1 MIKSIDELS
10 IKKYRQL
17 IELNRDDY
25 NEMEY
30 GLEILSILSDIP
42 VDELLDLPIDDF
54 TSMMA
59 QTIFLKQT
67 FEKVDYESLGKTLK
81 INGKEYTLI
90 RKAKDLT
97 AGQYIDYKS
106 YCARDKFME
115 MLPYIM
121 TVFIIPKGCKY
132 NQGYDIVELAN
143 EFDEH
148 MNIPLALG
156 ISDFF
161 LHQSRKQMMASV
173 LCSKLKIQ
181 RMMKKEK
188 NKEMKMKLQDCLEQM
203 DSLWSL
209 LKLSDGFIQ
218 Q

>member
-1 MIKSIDELS
+1 MINSIEELS

-17 IELNRDDY
+17 IELKREDY
-25 NEMEY
+25 EDMEY
-30 GLEILSILSDIP
+30 SMEILSILSDIP
-42 VDELLDLPIDDF
+42 VEDLLELPLDEFTDLMSK
-54 TSMMA
+54 TSFLN
-59 QTIFLKQT
+59 QTM
-67 FEKVDYESLGKTLK
+67 EKVDYEKLGKTLK

-121 TVFIIPKGCKY
+121 TVFLIPKGCKY

>member
-25 NEMEY
+25 EDMEY
-30 GLEILSILSDIP
+30 GMEILSILSDMP
-42 VDELLDLPIDDF
+42 VDELLELPLDDF
-54 TSMMA
+54 TAMMA
-59 QTIFLKQT
+59 QTAFLNQT

-97 AGQYIDYKS
+97 AGQYIDYKT

-121 TVFIIPKGCKY
+121 TVFLIPKGCKY

-148 MNIPLALG
+148 MNIPMALG

-161 LHQSRKQMMASV
+161 LHQSKKQMMASV
-173 LCSKLKIQ
+173 LCSKWKIK

-188 NKEMKMKLQDCLEQM
+188 NQEVKTNLEQCLEQM

-209 LKLSDGFIQ
+209 LKLSDGFTAQ
-218 Q
+218 